1 MVSGAV
7 GPRRDRTEA
16 PSDKPPADT
25 LAEVRRLELGSRR
38 LVRDLLAGEYESV
51 FKGRGVEFVDVREY
65 QYGDDVRTIDWRVTA
80 RMDSAYVRRYAE
92 ERELT
97 VVFIVD
103 HSASDAFGSR
113 VRTKIRLATEVC
125 ATLVLAAVRNNDRVG
140 VALATDTVEQYVP
153 PAKGRR
159 HALRVLREMVT
170 FAPQRPGTNLGAA
183 LAYVNRVLTRR
194 AVVFVLSDWLTTGYE
209 HELDVTARRH
219 DTIAVQLI
227 DPRERVLP
235 NVGLLTVRDPE
246 NGAWRHVDTGSS
258 AVRTA
263 FHQRAVAFDAAL
275 LRTLQGRGVDL
286 IRLETGRSYVAP
298 LLRFFRGRER
308 RRLH

>member
-1 MVSGAV
+1 MASGAV
-7 GPRRDRTEA
+7 GPQRDRTDA
-16 PSDKPPADT
+16 AGDKPAVDT

-80 RMDSAYVRRYAE
+80 RMDAAYVRRYAE

-140 VALATDTVEQYVP
+140 VALATDMVEQYVP

-170 FAPQRPGTNLGAA
+170 FSPQRAGTNLGEA

-209 HELDVTARRH
+209 QELDITARRH
-219 DTIAVQLI
+219 DTIAIQLV

-235 NVGLLTVRDPE
+235 NVGLLTIRDPE
-246 NGAWRHVDTGSS
+246 SGAWRHVDTGSS
-258 AVRTA
+258 AVRAA
-263 FHQRAVAFDAAL
+263 FQQRAAGFDSAL
-275 LRTLQGRGVDL
+275 VRTLQARGVDL

-298 LLRFFRGRER
+298 LLRFFRRRER